1 MAKLQCRCGFIM
13 SSSMGTPDFEVAII
27 KENKIEDI
35 AEIIESNSGKIDIDT
50 FYNLIDE
57 DAIFALKCP
66 SCDRIYIDIGNG
78 VFRSYRPEVL

>member
-1 MAKLQCRCGFIM
+1 MAKLQCECGFIM
-13 SSSMGTPDFEVAII
+13 NSTTGTPDFELSII
-27 KENKIEDI
+27 KERKIEHI
-35 AEIIESNSGKIDIDT
+35 GEIIESNSGKIDINT